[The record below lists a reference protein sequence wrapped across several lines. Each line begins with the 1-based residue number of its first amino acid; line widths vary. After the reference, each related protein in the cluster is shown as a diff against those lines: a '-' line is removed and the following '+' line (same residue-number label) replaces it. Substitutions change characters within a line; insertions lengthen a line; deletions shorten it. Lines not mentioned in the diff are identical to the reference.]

1 MSGFAWAAMGLV
13 LGLALPGAFLLL
25 RQRSLGTAPGTG
37 GARGQA
43 GGATPQRVQGRDLGR
58 FRAVAIR
65 PGLECCTASEALAG
79 KRMLGREA
87 PLLPLPD
94 CDQSQCHCTY
104 VHFSDRRAG
113 EDRRSA
119 FGSFGGFGPG
129 TTANKERREVTDR
142 RERTGHR

>member
-25 RQRSLGTAPGTG
+25 RQRSLGTAPGT
-37 GARGQA
+37 RGTHGHVREAAPKQ
-43 GGATPQRVQGRDLGR
+43 VQGRDLGR

-87 PLLPLPD
+87 PLLPLPG
-94 CDQSQCHCTY
+94 CDRPQCHCTY

-129 TTANKERREVTDR
+129 TTAGGERREAPDR
-142 RERTGHR
+142 RERPGHR

>member
-1 MSGFAWAAMGLV
+1 MTGFAWAVMGLV
-13 LGLALPGAFLLL
+13 LGLALPAAFLLL
-25 RQRSLGTAPGTG
+25 RQRSLTAGLDAGSRAPTG
-37 GARGQA
+37 SVAPKQVQARE
-43 GGATPQRVQGRDLGR
+43 LGR

-65 PGLECCTASEALAG
+65 PGLECCKASEALAG

-94 CDQSQCHCTY
+94 CDRPQCQCTY

-119 FGSFGGFGPG
+119 FGTFGGFGPG
-129 TTANKERREVTDR
+129 AQPGDERREPPDR
-142 RERTGHR
+142 RQKPPRH